1 MTFRAIEILKTVDF
15 IFAEDT
21 RHSQKL
27 LSHFEIQTKSISL
40 HDHNESDRIQKI
52 LHLLKENKSIALIS
66 DAGTPLIS
74 DPGFKLVRAVREASF
89 KIIPIPGA
97 CALIAAL
104 VASGMPTDRFIFEG
118 FLPVKTV
125 ALEKY
130 LENLKIEPRTIISYE
145 SSHRI
150 VKTLETMRKI
160 LGENKIAV
168 IARELTKTFE
178 TIKQDNLNNLCEW
191 ILQDVNQ
198 QKGEFVII
206 LQGTEININQ
216 DEINIKKH
224 LEILLRELPLKQAV
238 SLTCELTSASKNT
251 VYELALLMKKI

>member
-1 MTFRAIEILKTVDF
+1 MTFRAIEILKAVDF

-40 HDHNESDRIQKI
+40 HDHNESDRIEKI
-52 LHLLKENKSIALIS
+52 LKLLKENKPIALIS

-74 DPGFKLVRAVREASF
+74 DPGFKLVRAVREAGF

-130 LENLKIEPRTIISYE
+130 LENVKTESRTIIFYE

-178 TIKQDNLNNLCEW
+178 TVKQDNLNNLCEW
-191 ILQDVNQ
+191 ISQDLNQ

-206 LQGTEININQ
+206 LEGAEININQ
-216 DEINIKKH
+216 DESNIKKH

-238 SLTCELTSASKNT
+238 SLTCELTGASKNT
-251 VYELALLMKKI
+251 VYELALLMKKK